1 MSSAPL
7 PLAKIAIVTGASSG
21 IGRAIAL
28 RLASDGL
35 DIGLNDIPSKSDEL
49 KQVERE
55 IQAMGRRA
63 VVFTGDVADEAQVKT
78 LVSVIAEALGGL
90 DVMVANAG
98 VASRGGV
105 LSCTADDWDRVMN
118 INARGTFLCYKYAAE
133 QMIKQGASR
142 GGRIIG
148 AASSWGKRGSKEAVA
163 YSMSKFAVRGLT
175 QSAADELGQYNIT
188 VNAYAPGW
196 IDTSM
201 TRLAGAPHFQ
211 EGAYLEMKKKDSV
224 VGRNGQ
230 PEEVAGLVSYL
241 VSDVAS
247 FVTGQ
252 SLCINGGAYF
262 D

>member
-90 DVMVANAG
+90 DVVSSSTHMSSQSMLMRVRI
-98 VASRGGV
+98 SRW
-105 LSCTADDWDRVMN
+105 S
-118 INARGTFLCYKYAAE
+118 
-133 QMIKQGASR
+133 Q
-142 GGRIIG
+142 
-148 AASSWGKRGSKEAVA
+148 
-163 YSMSKFAVRGLT
+163 T
-175 QSAADELGQYNIT
+175 QA
-188 VNAYAPGW
+188 
-196 IDTSM
+196 
-201 TRLAGAPHFQ
+201 
-211 EGAYLEMKKKDSV
+211 
-224 VGRNGQ
+224 
-230 PEEVAGLVSYL
+230 
-241 VSDVAS
+241 
-247 FVTGQ
+247 
-252 SLCINGGAYF
+252 
-262 D
+262 